1 MKSEIKQVTN
11 IADANRCDE
20 LLTKLI
26 QDERQYNDTIDENYV
41 VTNHFNTMLNDENII
56 ILAKYINNI
65 IVGYILIRKM
75 DDNTCLL
82 DGLYVEKEYRNK
94 GIAKSLLTE
103 AILRIQNMNVR
114 YIDIKVMYNNI
125 IAKHIYENQYKSLWH
140 ANYKFNMYW
149 KSVGAIRL
157 YTFDCS

>member
-94 GIAKSLLTE
+94 CIAKSLLTE

-125 IAKHIYENQYKSLWH
+125 IAKHIYEKLDFVNYEIKMRKS
-140 ANYKFNMYW
+140 
-149 KSVGAIRL
+149 I
-157 YTFDCS
+157 

>member
-1 MKSEIKQVTN
+1 
-11 IADANRCDE
+11 
-20 LLTKLI
+20 
-26 QDERQYNDTIDENYV
+26 
-41 VTNHFNTMLNDENII
+41 MLNDENII

-125 IAKHIYENQYKSLWH
+125 IAKHIYEKLDFVNYEIKMRKS
-140 ANYKFNMYW
+140 
-149 KSVGAIRL
+149 I
-157 YTFDCS
+157 